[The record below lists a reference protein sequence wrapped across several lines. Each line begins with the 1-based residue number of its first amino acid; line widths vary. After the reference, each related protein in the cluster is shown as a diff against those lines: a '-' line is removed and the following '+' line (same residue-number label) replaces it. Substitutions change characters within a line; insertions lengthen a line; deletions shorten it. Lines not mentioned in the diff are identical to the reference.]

1 MMHHLP
7 PLSSPSF
14 VKISVIS
21 IFCTRVPHCHFALI
35 LSSLL
40 LLVSHFNLPPPHLT
54 LHHLLHISHFFVVAH
69 LASISP
75 QICIRV
81 SSQGLRLLCLL
92 TCSSLSQVKSD
103 PPSTLKACSI
113 YSLPCPPFQVSGV
126 LCLWL
131 SLFRLVPA
139 PFSAR
144 LFVTAC
150 LFM

>member
-81 SSQGLRLLCLL
+81 SSQGRRPPYLL
-92 TCSSLSQVKSD
+92 TCSLLSQVI
-103 PPSTLKACSI
+103 CSLW
-113 YSLPCPPFQVSGV
+113 YLSLPLPIC
-126 LCLWL
+126 LCQIDLSSSAQLQCSLL
-131 SLFRLVPA
+131 SLSACFSVFAVWPLV
-139 PFSAR
+139 
-144 LFVTAC
+144 
-150 LFM
+150 